1 MPRIKFSVKIYTQVV
16 LEKEVIKIMKNRKVD
31 IMGTQYECRF
41 GSRKE
46 LSLSDGYDGECKLYD
61 KYINIAT
68 DSTTLNR
75 ELNDKELE
83 VRILETLIHE
93 FFHAYLSETGV
104 RIDDDV
110 EEFLAC
116 FLGKNWYKMNRSIAD
131 CYSFWK
137 CHRGESNG

>member
-1 MPRIKFSVKIYTQVV
+1 M
-16 LEKEVIKIMKNRKVD
+16 
-31 IMGTQYECRF
+31 
-41 GSRKE
+41 
-46 LSLSDGYDGECKLYD
+46 
-61 KYINIAT
+61 
-68 DSTTLNR
+68 
-75 ELNDKELE
+75 
-83 VRILETLIHE
+83 ETLIHE

-116 FLGKNWYKMNRSIAD
+116 FLGKNWYKMNRSITD